1 MVFHWL
7 LSLTTSAGPQPSSTP
22 ISIFQPHRFMG
33 ISRAQ
38 VSTANSWNPW
48 IFFPP
53 FFCCS
58 SPPVYSGHH
67 HIRPPPCPPG
77 YHSCTPWALP
87 SLPGITCFT
96 GHFVPF
102 RWHSRL
108 TLGTSLSPWNPR
120 VKGADMWT
128 RHSPRVTTN
137 LKIKINHILMQSV

>member
-48 IFFPP
+48 IFFRLFFLLFLTPSIFWTPP
-53 FFCCS
+53 HPS
-58 SPPVYSGHH
+58 TAMLPRVPLLYSL
-67 HIRPPPCPPG
+67 
-77 YHSCTPWALP
+77 ALP

-128 RHSPRVTTN
+128 RHSPRVTKN